1 MSEEEGASP
10 LDIIDP
16 HHHLWDLE
24 NLHYP
29 WLAEP
34 EEHIV
39 GDYSAIRKSYFLADF
54 RADAANQEL
63 KRSVHLEAA
72 SDPGA
77 AVDETAWLQA
87 VADDPSSGGFPH
99 GIVAYADLGADDA
112 EDTLERHCR
121 HANMRGIRQMLNY
134 GAEPRLRVAGRG
146 DLMGDDGWRAGFALL
161 KTYGLSFDLQIWPW
175 QMEDAASLAGDFPD
189 IQIILNHAG
198 SPIETDDAGHARW
211 RLGMAR
217 LAQAPNVAVK
227 ISGLGMFDRY
237 WTTESIRPVVLETIE
252 SFGADRAMFASNFPV
267 DKLMGGYDGIWQS
280 FDAITAAFSEDERR
294 KLFHDNAKR
303 YYRL

>member
-1 MSEEEGASP
+1 M
-10 LDIIDP
+10 DIIDP

-24 NLHYP
+24 HLHYP

-34 EEHIV
+34 VEHIV
-39 GDYSAIRKSYFLADF
+39 GDYSAIRQSYLLADF
-54 RADAANQEL
+54 RADTGNQAL

-77 AVDETAWLQA
+77 PVDETAWLQA
-87 VADDPSSGGFPH
+87 VADDPRSGGFPH
-99 GIVAYADLGADDA
+99 GIVAHADLGADDA

-121 HANMRGIRQMLNY
+121 HANIRGIRQMLNY
-134 GAEPRLRVAGRG
+134 GDEPKLRVAGRG
-146 DLMGDDGWRAGFALL
+146 DLMTDERWRAGFALL
-161 KTYGLSFDLQIWPW
+161 KKYGLSFDLQIWPW

-189 IQIILNHAG
+189 IQLILNHAG
-198 SPIETDDAGHARW
+198 SPIEQDDAGLARW
-211 RLGMAR
+211 RLGMER

-227 ISGLGMFDRY
+227 ISGLGMFDAD
-237 WTTESIRPVVLETIE
+237 WTTESIRPLVLETIDA
-252 SFGADRAMFASNFPV
+252 FGVERAMFASNFPV
-267 DKLMGGYDGIWQS
+267 DKLMGGYDRIWES
-280 FDAITAAFSEDERR
+280 FDTITAAFSEDERR